1 MCQFLGPETDII
13 GERYYIVNGG
23 NQPDTLKGLLVSLAQ
38 LWGNNNFKFK
48 TEVAVMGPRAV
59 LAAMPLNIKGEE
71 TDYKFKSSWP
81 LPVLR
86 DNICRIELE
95 FFSEYFLP
103 LAAKGLT
110 RSQMIWQKTFEVIAY
125 QIWSLL
131 PEFCNC
137 PTDIATSFKSVAMIL
152 GEQLGSRKEIKL
164 DILTSL
170 RHLVALNLENEE
182 NKVELAR
189 YSKNFLPILF
199 NLYTRIQLELRS
211 RAKAGKLGNQKAVL

>member
-1 MCQFLGPETDII
+1 MCQFLGHETDII

-59 LAAMPLNIKGEE
+59 LAAIPLNIKGEE

-137 PTDIATSFKSVAMIL
+137 PMDIATSFKSVAMIL

-182 NKVELAR
+182 NKVEL
-189 YSKNFLPILF
+189 
-199 NLYTRIQLELRS
+199 TR
-211 RAKAGKLGNQKAVL
+211 